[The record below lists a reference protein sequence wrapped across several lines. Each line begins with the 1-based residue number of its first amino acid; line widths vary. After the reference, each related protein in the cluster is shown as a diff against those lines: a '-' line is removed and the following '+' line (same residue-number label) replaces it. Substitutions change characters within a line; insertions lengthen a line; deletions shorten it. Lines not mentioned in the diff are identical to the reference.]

1 MRIGVLALQ
10 GDFHKHGE
18 HLKRLGLD
26 PVYVRTR
33 DDILS
38 MDGLII
44 PGGESTTIGK
54 LLVDFGLDASLKERL
69 DQGLPVFGTCA
80 GMILMAKEI
89 VGREQF
95 KLNLLDISVERNAY
109 GRQIDSFEAEF
120 EHSLPLQGPLHGVFI
135 RAPRIAKVGPDVRV
149 LARFEDCPVLVQQ
162 EKYLAASFHP
172 ELTENLELH
181 RYFLSLV
188 ERAKEEG
195 PAVPTLNDADRGRKT
210 GAP

>member
-1 MRIGVLALQ
+1 LMRIGVLALQ
-10 GDFHKHGE
+10 GDFQKHGE
-18 HLKRLGLD
+18 HLKRLGIE

-54 LLVDFGLDASLKERL
+54 LLVDFGLDTVLRERL

-89 VGREQF
+89 VGRDQF
-95 KLNLLDISVERNAY
+95 SLNILDIAVERNAY

-120 EHSLPLQGPLHGVFI
+120 EHTLPIQAPLHGVFI
-135 RAPRIAKVGPDVRV
+135 RAPRIAKVGPEVKV
-149 LARFEDCPVLVQQ
+149 LAHFEGYPVLVQQ
-162 EKYLAASFHP
+162 GQHLAASFHP

-188 ERAKEEG
+188 ESANGEGSAVNEKERS
-195 PAVPTLNDADRGRKT
+195 PRT
-210 GAP
+210 